1 MACDQDHVSRRD
13 DSQIIHR
20 ALPTPNWQ
28 RGSADDRRLLAA
40 VCIGEQGNH
49 RIVTRRGKNLAPLFP
64 NSTLRKGIVGEQN
77 DVGTR
82 YIRVHSQNQGA
93 DRGKGESVG
102 ERLYARWSNYVRG
115 EEEIIGSFPDRV
127 DRNLIDWIA
136 ILCVDREGMVDC
148 VSQGLRVDCG
158 AECTESRDEDRAAK
172 SAKRCGFDAK

>member
-1 MACDQDHVSRRD
+1 MKVGCARFRTAQEAGEGIDC
-13 DSQIIHR
+13 
-20 ALPTPNWQ
+20 
-28 RGSADDRRLLAA
+28 RLLTA
-40 VCIGEQGNH
+40 VCIGEQSNH

-64 NSTLRKGIVGEQN
+64 NGTLRKGIVGEQN

-102 ERLYARWSNYVRG
+102 ERLYARWSNDVRG

-136 ILCVDREGMVDC
+136 ILRVYREGMVDC
-148 VSQGLRVDCG
+148 VREGLRVD
-158 AECTESRDEDRAAK
+158 
-172 SAKRCGFDAK
+172 